1 MIGLLNR
8 ITSFFIGFGYLFLS
22 LDTSF
27 LALVFVLP
35 PDAAIRPPSETLFA
49 SHPSNRPPAP
59 DPLLLL
65 GGSCVVICAA
75 KLE

>member
-35 PDAAIRPPSETLFA
+35 PDAAIRPPSETLLPPTLA
-49 SHPSNRPPAP
+49 IDLRPLTP
-59 DPLLLL
+59 
-65 GGSCVVICAA
+65 CFY
-75 KLE
+75 LEVHG